1 MPWCVCFLPSQLLST
16 LSCFGAVSLNSFKL
30 NKTLSKVIGAPLP
43 TEANEGLE
51 DIPWSI
57 HWVTAERVLS
67 GGATAFLKLTIDVLP
82 EFIWHL
88 HLSAIDN
95 LGVTTLWFILAQGD

>member
-1 MPWCVCFLPSQLLST
+1 M
-16 LSCFGAVSLNSFKL
+16 
-30 NKTLSKVIGAPLP
+30 KTLSKVIGTPLP

-57 HWVTAERVLS
+57 CWVTAERVLS
-67 GGATAFLKLTIDVLP
+67 GGATAFLKLTTEVLP

-88 HLSAIDN
+88 QLSALDN
-95 LGVTTLWFILAQGD
+95 LDVTTLGFILAQGD